1 VTAASVDFGGGHGPT
16 NHDRHLREGSAGRRV
31 LRSGCCEQAPLSSS
45 PKDRDMSTIL
55 TEQHSPFV
63 RRALRT
69 GALARIIELIVLWRR
84 HAAAGRELRA
94 LCELDDHMLSDIGLT
109 RSQLRREAA
118 RPFWRA
124 SVPSA
129 MTSRSTSLRGDA

>member
-1 VTAASVDFGGGHGPT
+1 
-16 NHDRHLREGSAGRRV
+16 
-31 LRSGCCEQAPLSSS
+31 
-45 PKDRDMSTIL
+45 MSTIL

>member
-1 VTAASVDFGGGHGPT
+1 MDRLTTIATFVKVAQAGGFSAA
-16 NHDRHLREGSAGRRV
+16 A
-31 LRSGCCEQAPLSSS
+31 A
-45 PKDRDMSTIL
+45 
-55 TEQHSPFV
+55 
-63 RRALRT
+63 A
-69 GALARIIELIVLWRR
+69 R